1 MTELPGHGH
10 LLSPPAPSTTQV
22 GMSSIHYHHLELEPT
37 EPYLVPPDGCLAL
50 LLEQA
55 LLKPNRRP

>member
-1 MTELPGHGH
+1 MTELPGHRH
-10 LLSPPAPSTTQV
+10 LLSPPAPPATQV

-37 EPYLVPPDGCLAL
+37 EPYLVPPDGLAL

-55 LLKPNRRP
+55 LLKPNPRP